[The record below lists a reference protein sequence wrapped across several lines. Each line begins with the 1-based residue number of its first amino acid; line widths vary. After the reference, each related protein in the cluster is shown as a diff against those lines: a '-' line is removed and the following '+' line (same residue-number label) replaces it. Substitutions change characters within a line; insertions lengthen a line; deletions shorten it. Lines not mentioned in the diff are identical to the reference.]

1 MLRSLASRTAA
12 NTKKNQPRMC
22 FSKAGVWIK
31 KCSKNRSPPMK
42 LQRLQTP
49 NMKQTGTSIDDV
61 CQLRHVRKIDVG
73 SAIATNSTC
82 VCSNGTVPGSC
93 NKFAACHP
101 RTIMI
106 PDPNPQMPLP
116 IFAAIHSVQQP
127 ANGKRQPAEPLHYTR
142 GKQTYPVRLIR
153 YQKIYAVSLLKLCYR
168 RATRSSTQRAHRSTL
183 NGCATFLLQS
193 VSQTPP
199 EHHTYTLVLPTV
211 CLLARVAYV
220 LQLVVTLPVLP
231 KSPPI

>member
-1 MLRSLASRTAA
+1 
-12 NTKKNQPRMC
+12 
-22 FSKAGVWIK
+22 
-31 KCSKNRSPPMK
+31 
-42 LQRLQTP
+42 
-49 NMKQTGTSIDDV
+49 
-61 CQLRHVRKIDVG
+61 
-73 SAIATNSTC
+73 
-82 VCSNGTVPGSC
+82 
-93 NKFAACHP
+93 
-101 RTIMI
+101 MI

-127 ANGKRQPAEPLHYTR
+127 ANGKRQPAEPFHYTR

-220 LQLVVTLPVLP
+220 LQLMVTLPVLP
-231 KSPPI
+231 KSPPSRRAPPCRRQRARMPFNHYRSELEAANVDVQSATQIAMRRCVRTPYR